1 MFNVIISGK
10 PGAYTAILIDADSGK
25 RFLRIDRDTRDELIE
40 EIEDLTTD
48 F

>member
-10 PGAYTAILIDADSGK
+10 PGAYTATLIDAVSGK
-25 RFLRIDRDTRDELIE
+25 RFLQIDRDTRGELID

-48 F
+48 L